1 MITTF
6 RTITAAGAAALA
18 LAGGAALTG
27 STAQADDGGAAQ
39 RMPDRPAARTL
50 VSTCSGGASLAVHG
64 RSMDYQIVNAG
75 ATADVEGSQW
85 QVKGPKKGT
94 DTVLVTLTSMTS
106 SGGSGEL
113 TYVAFYKDGV
123 GTGEGTKYLAYD
135 GNLDQGSVTFCTKI
149 GKGQHTLSLKV
160 TDGSGGATTLYYPS
174 VTYQRF
180 S

>member
-27 STAQADDGGAAQ
+27 TSAQADGGAH
-39 RMPDRPAARTL
+39 RLPPRPEARSL
-50 VSTCSGGASLAVHG
+50 VSSCSGGQEI
-64 RSMDYQIVNAG
+64 SMSRRATDYQGLAAG
-75 ATADVEGSQW
+75 AAAEVEGSQL
-85 QVKGPKKGT
+85 QVKGPTKGT
-94 DTVLVTLTSMTS
+94 DTVLVTLYAMSY
-106 SGGSGEL
+106 SGGSSVQL
-113 TYVAFYKDGV
+113 YRDGV
-123 GTGEGTKYLAYD
+123 GTSEGSKYLAY
-135 GNLDQGSVTFCTKI
+135 GTTLDQGAVQFCTKI

-160 TDGSGGATTLYYPS
+160 TDTGGSGTTLYYPT